1 MFSCDENYTNRGVPP
16 RVMGVEVVRNSPQAS
31 PFSRYTTKTTSGRL
45 QRRVGPLTHEPCADT
60 APLPDHEN
68 ALTH

>member
-1 MFSCDENYTNRGVPP
+1 
-16 RVMGVEVVRNSPQAS
+16 MGVEVVRNSPQAS